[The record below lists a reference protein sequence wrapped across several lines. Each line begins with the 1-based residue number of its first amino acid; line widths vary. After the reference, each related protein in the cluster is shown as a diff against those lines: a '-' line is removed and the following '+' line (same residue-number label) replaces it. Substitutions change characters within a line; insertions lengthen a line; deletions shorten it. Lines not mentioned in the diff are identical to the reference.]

1 MDDMINNMMDIPK
14 WMTTGK
20 TIFCQKDLSKGNAVD
35 NYRPI
40 SCFPLMWKLMTGII
54 ANSAYEYLEMYNLL
68 PVEQKGCRRSSRGT
82 KDQLLIDK
90 MVLNDCK
97 KRHTNLGMAWIDYKK
112 AYDMIPH
119 SRILE
124 NLGLMHVSENIV
136 EFIRKSMKN
145 WNANLT

>member
-1 MDDMINNMMDIPK
+1 M
-14 WMTTGK
+14 
-20 TIFCQKDLSKGNAVD
+20 L
-35 NYRPI
+35 
-40 SCFPLMWKLMTGII
+40 
-54 ANSAYEYLEMYNLL
+54 
-68 PVEQKGCRRSSRGT
+68 
-82 KDQLLIDK
+82 
-90 MVLNDCK
+90 LNDCK
-97 KRHTNLGMAWIDYKK
+97 KRNTNLGMAWIDYKK